1 MSAKTITIDKSAQP
15 QMFGSPNLGPM
26 TEISPGGPA
35 NSDAERLL
43 SWSWRTALVVVGGL
57 LIFLAWLVSTGDL
70 YKAGDDL
77 GYNLGLVGG
86 LMMLSLL
93 IYPLRKRVRFMNSW
107 GSMQAWFRYHQV
119 AGILG
124 PTLVL
129 FHSTFRIGSMNG
141 RVALYAMLLVALSG
155 VIGRF
160 LYRHIHKGMYG
171 QQLTMRDAEED
182 LKKSAEDVRSIFAEY
197 PKIQAK
203 LAEFRTYAFAHE
215 PSLWKRIVRFVTL
228 KSRGHKLSLLI
239 RDGIKKSLNKAK
251 HENRMTR
258 RERII
263 TYQLAKQKTD
273 IFVDAIC
280 EAAQLT
286 SWERMFSLWHV
297 AHVPFLYLLVV
308 SGIVHVVA
316 VHMY

>member
-1 MSAKTITIDKSAQP
+1 MNGKTIAINKSAHP

-26 TEISPGGPA
+26 TEIAPGGPA
-35 NSDAERLL
+35 NSNAERML
-43 SWSWRTALVVVGGL
+43 SWSWQAALVVAGGL
-57 LIFLAWLVSTGDL
+57 LLFLAWLVSTGEL
-70 YKAGDDL
+70 FKSGDDF

-86 LMMLSLL
+86 LLMLSLL
-93 IYPLRKRVRFMNSW
+93 IYPLRKRVRFMSRW
-107 GSMQAWFRYHQV
+107 GSMQAWFRYHQI

-124 PTLVL
+124 PMMVL

-182 LKKSAEDVRSIFAEY
+182 LKASAEDVRSIFAEY
-197 PKIQAK
+197 PKIQEK
-203 LAEFRTYAFAHE
+203 LTAFRTYAFAHE
-215 PSLWKRIVRFVTL
+215 PSLRKRIVRFTTL
-228 KSRGHKLSLLI
+228 KSRGHKLSLVI

-251 HENRMTR
+251 HENRMSR

-273 IFVDAIC
+273 IFVDAVC

-286 SWERMFSLWHV
+286 SWERMFALWHV
-297 AHVPFLYLLVV
+297 LHVPFLYLLVV